1 MFNNSMTFDLGDDV
15 NALRET
21 VNKWAQARLRPIA
34 VKIDKD
40 NQFPAELWR
49 EMGDLG
55 FLGVTVGEDYGGA
68 GMSYLAHVIVVEEI
82 ARASASVSL
91 SYGAHSNLCVNQIN
105 LLFNYLLSNGY
116 SIDTSVTKIMQ
127 DSDVKIQNLI
137 CFISKN

>member
-68 GMSYLAHVIVVEEI
+68 GMSYLAHDIVVEEI

-105 LLFNYLLSNGY
+105 LNGTEEQKRKFLPNLLSG
-116 SIDTSVTKIMQ
+116 VH
-127 DSDVKIQNLI
+127 V
-137 CFISKN
+137 